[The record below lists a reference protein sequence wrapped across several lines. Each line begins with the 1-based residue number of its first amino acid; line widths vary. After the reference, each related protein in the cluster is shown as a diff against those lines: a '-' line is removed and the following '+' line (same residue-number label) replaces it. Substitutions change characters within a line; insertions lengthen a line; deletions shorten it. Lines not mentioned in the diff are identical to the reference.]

1 MGIGPASCFLLASQT
16 MASLQII
23 VFDVCGTAC
32 ALHRSAVRELLPLPR
47 LWRPP
52 ALPRPVAGFFN
63 LSGQAVPVLRLDVL
77 FGLEQGQLGAEDDLY
92 RHLILIEGQGG
103 SGANALLV
111 DRVLDVATVNA
122 SQLSPVQQEETL
134 NGCIE
139 AEVTWGDRLV
149 HLLSVA
155 RILLAE
161 EQQALAELG
170 RHAQNRLG
178 EWAVPA

>member
-1 MGIGPASCFLLASQT
+1 

-32 ALHRSAVRELLPLPR
+32 ALHRSAVREFLPLPH

-63 LSGQAVPVLRLDVL
+63 LGGQAVPVLRLDVL
-77 FGLEQGQLGAEDDLY
+77 FGLQKMGDGAEANLY
-92 RHLILIEGQGG
+92 RHLILVDRFTGPGTT
-103 SGANALLV
+103 ALLV
-111 DRVLDVATVNA
+111 DRVLDVASIA
-122 SQLSPVQQEETL
+122 PSQLSPVSQEGTL
-134 NGCIE
+134 NGCVE
-139 AEVTWGDRLV
+139 AEVTWDERLV
-149 HLLSVA
+149 HLLSVE

-170 RHAQNRLG
+170 RQAQNRLS
-178 EWAVPA
+178 EWAVEA

>member
-1 MGIGPASCFLLASQT
+1 

-32 ALHRSAVRELLPLPR
+32 ALHRSAAREFLPLPH

-63 LSGQAVPVLRLDVL
+63 LGGQAVPVLRLDVL
-77 FGLEQGQLGAEDDLY
+77 FGLRPMDDGAEADLY
-92 RHLILIEGQGG
+92 RHLILIDRFNAPGTT
-103 SGANALLV
+103 ALLV
-111 DRVLDVATVNA
+111 DRVLDVAHVA
-122 SQLSPVQQEETL
+122 PSQLSPVGQEGTL
-134 NGCIE
+134 NGCVE
-139 AEVTWGDRLV
+139 AEVTWDGRLV
-149 HLLSVA
+149 HLLSVE

-170 RHAQNRLG
+170 RQAQNRLS

>member
-1 MGIGPASCFLLASQT
+1 

-23 VFDVCGTAC
+23 IFDVCGTAC
-32 ALHRSAVRELLPLPR
+32 ALHRSAAREFLPLPR

-63 LSGQAVPVLRLDVL
+63 LGGNAVPVLRLDVL
-77 FGLEQGQLGAEDDLY
+77 FGLERGEDDREADLY
-92 RHLILIEGQGG
+92 RHLILIDAGG
-103 SGANALLV
+103 TPGLSALLV
-111 DRVLDVATVNA
+111 NRVLDVTTVDA

-139 AEVTWGDRLV
+139 AEVTWEGRLV
-149 HLLSVA
+149 HLLSVD

-161 EQQALAELG
+161 EKQALAELG
-170 RHAQNRLG
+170 RHAQSRLS
-178 EWAVPA
+178 EWAAPA